1 MKKLYL
7 TLVAAAVAF
16 SAMAF
21 DSGKRL
27 QTRNQPLE
35 FTGEGGL
42 TE

>member
-21 DSGKRL
+21 DSGKDCKPATNRSNS
-27 QTRNQPLE
+27 RARAR
-35 FTGEGGL
+35 L